1 MPVDTNT
8 EVNSIDGRGSA
19 DTPLTEGPED
29 ISTGV
34 TADLSTGDGA
44 AATATLYIETEGAT
58 ELTFEFSP
66 DGETFREPLD
76 ESPVGYDG
84 AAQDVALIDYDAAAV
99 RVSASN
105 STKVNLDLRV
115 TA

>member
-1 MPVDTNT
+1 MPVETDTD
-8 EVNSIDGRGSA
+8 VNSIDGRGTA
-19 DTPLTEGPED
+19 DAPLTDGPED
-29 ISTGV
+29 IQTGR

-44 AATATLYIETEGAT
+44 PSTATLFIETEGAT
-58 ELTFEFSP
+58 ELTIEFSP
-66 DGETFREPLD
+66 DGEAWFEPLD
-76 ESPVGYDG
+76 ESPVGYDS

-105 STKVNLDLRV
+105 STKVNLDLRM